1 MPGTQTE
8 ICHLKRAFF
17 IHKSYHHRPKDEPGL
32 YYLFYAVSAAAS
44 IELNG
49 ATMKLRKRQTL
60 LIRADCALTIHPID
74 LQKGA
79 QLIAASFVTG
89 RSQCP
94 GPDGDGAEQ
103 ALVAA
108 LCEKVDPFLMVS
120 DTNFIYSLLIQII
133 HEKHLASPRCE
144 QICSSLFVVILYHL
158 SEQLNAPAPSAADY
172 AGQIYRYIE
181 AHYEHDISEAQLSES
196 LGISQSYL
204 QKLLR
209 QYYHA
214 TFFELVYR
222 LRIRRAQELLACP
235 GHTVSDIAYLCG
247 FNSRQRFHLIFRKY
261 TGVTPSQYQK
271 SLRAQTSCPRPEST
285 PANDPGIQS

>member
-1 MPGTQTE
+1 MPDTQNE

-17 IHKSYHHRPKDEPGL
+17 INKPYRHKAKDEPGR

-44 IELNG
+44 IALNG

-74 LQKGA
+74 LRKGT
-79 QLIAASFVTG
+79 QLIAASFDAG
-89 RSQCP
+89 RCKSP
-94 GPDGDGAEQ
+94 DAGGPIAGE
-103 ALVAA
+103 ALIAA
-108 LCEKVDPFLMVS
+108 LCEKIDPFLIVS
-120 DTNFIYSLLIQII
+120 DTNYIYSLLIQII

-158 SEQLNAPAPSAADY
+158 SEQLNASAPSAADY

-181 AHYEHDISEAQLSES
+181 THYEYDISEAQLAES

-222 LRIRRAQELLACP
+222 LRVRRAQELLAQP
-235 GHTVSDIAYLCG
+235 GRTVSDIAYLCG

-271 SLRAQTSCPRPEST
+271 SLPAQPSRP
-285 PANDPGIQS
+285 DPETAPQ